1 MILDTTFLVDLLR
14 GDSAARSKATT
25 LESEATLIRVPTPAI
40 YELWEGVELARNPP
54 KEMFRVREVLEDYTL
69 LPLDPRHAM
78 RAGTLSGTLH
88 RRGITLD
95 DVDAL
100 IAGAALEERDAVL
113 TRNVKDFQRVPDL
126 VVETY

>member
-14 GDSAARSKATT
+14 GDRAARAKAVE
-25 LESEATLIRVPTPAI
+25 LEAAPRPLRIPAPAL

-54 KEMFRVREVLEDYTL
+54 KEMSRVREVLEDYTVL
-69 LPLDPRHAM
+69 ALEPRHAM
-78 RAGTLSGTLH
+78 RAGTLSGALL

-100 IAGAALEERDAVL
+100 IAGAALEERSAVL
-113 TRNVKDFQRVPDL
+113 TRNVKDFRRVPDL
-126 VVETY
+126 DVETY